1 MRPQQFL
8 CVLTVISFTLAGC
21 SNHPRTATD
30 EQISVQ
36 IGKNWRLQRDAVANQ
51 IRLERRVPFWTVS
64 SDLLAFH
71 SHPSC
76 LTGEQIT
83 QYEQNFIAP
92 LKKRGASIHQF
103 TLQTGA
109 GEMRCNSGL
118 YPKTENL
125 QTEFLMCYRPE
136 VNLLYAGDSS
146 HEDEVRDMVRTT
158 HGDKPCSPARK

>member
-1 MRPQQFL
+1 MRSQQFL

-21 SNHPRTATD
+21 SSAIRTATD

-36 IGKNWRLQRDAVANQ
+36 IGRNWRLQPDSVTNQ

-71 SHPSC
+71 SHLSC
-76 LTGEQIT
+76 LTDEQIT
-83 QYEQNFIAP
+83 QYEQNFIEP
-92 LKKRGASIHQF
+92 LKKRGANIHQF

-109 GEMRCNSGL
+109 GEMRCTSGL

-136 VNLLYAGDSS
+136 VTLLYAGDLS
-146 HEDEVRDMVRTT
+146 HEDEVRDMIRNT
-158 HGDKPCSPARK
+158 HDDKPCSPARK